1 MTKNIT
7 YYYIVVFMLLVS
19 CSQKQDDEDVI
30 ARVSNMYLYKSDLEG
45 LLPNDFTTQDSILLV
60 NNYINSWAKD
70 QLLLQKA
77 KINLDDDKEVEEL
90 VNQYRQD
97 ILIDKYK
104 GAAVSQYLDTVVTD
118 DDVSNFYTENKEIF
132 KLNEELVKF
141 KYIHFGND
149 LLNPEDF
156 ISLFK
161 SSKKQDIDSL
171 VSQEMQLKSFNFNDS
186 TWIRLEDVLN
196 KISVL
201 DESDKSVFLKKTRFF
216 KKEDSL
222 GVYLVAVKDV
232 LRRNQTAPKSY
243 VLPTIKQMI
252 LHKRKLDLLKK
263 IEQTLME
270 DAISNKEFEIFEMS
284 QKDQ

>member
-1 MTKNIT
+1 
-7 YYYIVVFMLLVS
+7 MLIFTFFFIS
-19 CSQKQDDEDVI
+19 CSQKQDKEEAI
-30 ARVSNMYLYKSDLEG
+30 ARVSNIYLYKSDLEE
-45 LLPNDFTTQDSILLV
+45 LLPSDVAKEDSILLV
-60 NNYINSWAKD
+60 KNYINSWAKD

-77 KINLDDDKEVEEL
+77 RINLNDNKEVEEL
-90 VNQYRQD
+90 VDQYRQD

-104 GAAVSQYLDTVVTD
+104 GAAVAQYLDTIFTD
-118 DDVSNFYTENKEIF
+118 EDVSNFYKENQEIF
-132 KLNEELVKF
+132 KLNEELIKF
-141 KYIHFGND
+141 KYINFGND

-156 ISLFK
+156 IALFK
-161 SSKKQDIDSL
+161 SSKKEDLDSL

-196 KISVL
+196 KIPAL
-201 DESDKSVFLKKTRFF
+201 DKADKSVLLKKTKYF

-232 LRRNQTAPKSY
+232 LKRNQTAPQSY

-270 DAISNKEFEIFEMS
+270 DAINNKEFEIFELREEN
-284 QKDQ
+284 Q

>member
-1 MTKNIT
+1 MTQRFT
-7 YYYIVVFMLLVS
+7 YCILFLS
-19 CSQKQDDEDVI
+19 IFCIACSKQQDTKEAI
-30 ARVSNMYLYKSDLEG
+30 ARVANSYLYESDLEA
-45 LLPNDFTTQDSILLV
+45 LLPSNFAEQDSLLLV
-60 NNYINSWAKD
+60 KTYINNWAKD

-77 KINLDDDKEVEEL
+77 KINLNDNKEVEEL
-90 VNQYRQD
+90 VEQYRQD

-104 GAAVSQYLDTVVTD
+104 GAAVAQYLDTVFTD
-118 DDVSNFYTENKEIF
+118 KDVSDFYDENQEIF

-161 SSKKQDIDSL
+161 SRKKEDLDSL

-186 TWIRLEDVLN
+186 TWIRLEDVLD

-201 DESDKSVFLKKTRFF
+201 DKSDKNALLKKTNYL

-222 GVYLVAVKDV
+222 GVYLIAIKDV

-270 DAISNKEFEIFEMS
+270 DAINNKEFEIFDMTKNG
-284 QKDQ
+284 Q

>member
-1 MTKNIT
+1 MIKHIT
-7 YYYIVVFMLLVS
+7 YYIVVLVFFLS
-19 CSQKQDDEDVI
+19 CAPKQDNGDAI
-30 ARVSNMYLYKSDLEG
+30 ARVADTYLYRSDLEK
-45 LLPNDFTTQDSILLV
+45 LLPTNFTTQDSILLV
-60 NNYINSWAKD
+60 KNYINNWAKD
-70 QLLLQKA
+70 QLLIRKA
-77 KINLDDDKEVEEL
+77 EINLDDDKEVEDL

-118 DDVSNFYTENKEIF
+118 DDVSIFYTENREIF
-132 KLNEELVKF
+132 QLNEELVKF

-161 SSKKQDIDSL
+161 SNKKQDLDSL

-196 KISVL
+196 KVPVL

-252 LHKRKLDLLKK
+252 LHKRKLELLKK

-270 DAISNKEFEIFEMS
+270 DAINNKEFEIFEMT
-284 QKDQ
+284 QKAE

>member
-1 MTKNIT
+1 MLPRDLDREDSL
-7 YYYIVVFMLLVS
+7 LLV
-19 CSQKQDDEDVI
+19 K
-30 ARVSNMYLYKSDLEG
+30 
-45 LLPNDFTTQDSILLV
+45 
-60 NNYINSWAKD
+60 NYINNWAKD

-77 KINLDDDKEVEEL
+77 KINLDDNKEVEEL
-90 VNQYRQD
+90 VDQYRQD

-104 GAAVSQYLDTVVTD
+104 GAAVAQYLDTVFTD
-118 DDVSNFYTENKEIF
+118 EDISSFYDENQEIF

-161 SSKKQDIDSL
+161 SDRKEDLDSL
-171 VSQEMQLKSFNFNDS
+171 LSQELQLKSFNFNDS
-186 TWIRLEDVLN
+186 AWIRLEDVLA
-196 KISVL
+196 KITVFKK
-201 DESDKSVFLKKTRFF
+201 SDKNVLLKKTKYL

-222 GVYLVAVKDV
+222 GVYLVAIKDV
-232 LRRNQTAPKSY
+232 LKRNETAPKSY

-270 DAISNKEFEIFEMS
+270 DALNNKEFEVFDTTKKE
-284 QKDQ
+284 

>member
-1 MTKNIT
+1 LIKRFT
-7 YYYIVVFMLLVS
+7 YVAMIVVFFFMA
-19 CSQKQDDEDVI
+19 CSKQQDKEEVV
-30 ARVSNMYLYKSDLEG
+30 ARVDNTYLYRSDLEA
-45 LLPNDFTTQDSILLV
+45 LLPIDFTKEDSLLLV
-60 NNYINSWAKD
+60 KNYINNWAKD

-77 KINLDDDKEVEEL
+77 KINLNDNEEVEEL
-90 VNQYRQD
+90 VDQYRQD

-104 GAAVSQYLDTVVTD
+104 GAAVAQVFTEEDVT
-118 DDVSNFYTENKEIF
+118 NFYSENQEIF

-141 KYIHFGND
+141 RYIHFGND

-156 ISLFK
+156 ISLFR
-161 SSKKQDIDSL
+161 SSKKEDIDSL

-196 KISVL
+196 KIPVL
-201 DESDKSVFLKKTRFF
+201 DQSDKSTILKKTNYF

-222 GVYLVAVKDV
+222 GVYLVAIKDV
-232 LRRNQTAPKSY
+232 LKRNQTAPKSY

-270 DAISNKEFEIFEMS
+270 DAINNKEFEVFEAS
-284 QKDQ
+284 EKNQ

>member
-1 MTKNIT
+1 M
-7 YYYIVVFMLLVS
+7 S
-19 CSQKQDDEDVI
+19 CNQQQDNKEAI
-30 ARVSNMYLYKSDLEG
+30 ARVSNVYLYKSDLEE
-45 LLPNDFTTQDSILLV
+45 LLPTDLTKQDSLLLV
-60 NNYINSWAKD
+60 KTYINNWAKD
-70 QLLLQKA
+70 QLLLEKA
-77 KINLDDDKEVEEL
+77 KINLSDNRDVEEL

-104 GAAVSQYLDTVVTD
+104 GAAVAQYLDTVFTD
-118 DDVSNFYTENKEIF
+118 EDVSNFYNENQEIF

-156 ISLFK
+156 ISLFR
-161 SSKKQDIDSL
+161 SSKKEDLDSL

-186 TWIRLEDVLN
+186 TWIRLEDVRN
-196 KISVL
+196 KIPIL
-201 DESDKSVFLKKTRFF
+201 KKSDKSQLLKKTNYL

-222 GVYLVAVKDV
+222 GVYLIAIKDV
-232 LRRNQTAPKSY
+232 LGRNQTAPKSY
-243 VLPTIKQMI
+243 VLSTVKQMI

-270 DAISNKEFEIFEMS
+270 DAINNKEFEIFEIP
-284 QKDQ
+284 QTDQ

>member
-1 MTKNIT
+1 MKQLT
-7 YYYIVVFMLLVS
+7 YSLIVFFLLLS
-19 CSQKQDDEDVI
+19 CSKKQDNNEAI
-30 ARVSNMYLYKSDLEG
+30 ARVYDSYLYVADLQD
-45 LLPNDFTTQDSILLV
+45 LLPANVSKQDSVLLV
-60 NNYINSWAKD
+60 KNYINSWAQD

-77 KINLDDDKEVEEL
+77 KINLDENENVEEL

-104 GAAVSQYLDTVVTD
+104 GAAVAQYLDTVVTD
-118 DDVSNFYTENKEIF
+118 DDVSTFYNENKEIF

-141 KYIHFGND
+141 KYIYFGNE

-161 SSKKQDIDSL
+161 SNKKVDIDSL
-171 VSQEMQLKSFNFNDS
+171 ISQEFQLKSFNFNDS
-186 TWIRLEDVLN
+186 TWVRLDDVMN
-196 KISVL
+196 KIKAF
-201 DESDKSVFLKKTRFF
+201 DPSDKRSFLNKTRFF

-222 GVYLVAVKDV
+222 GVYLVAVKDA
-232 LRRNQTAPKSY
+232 LSRNQTAPQSY

-263 IEQTLME
+263 IKKTLLE
-270 DAISNKEFEIFEMS
+270 DAVSNKEFEIYEND
-284 QKDQ
+284 K

>member
-1 MTKNIT
+1 M
-7 YYYIVVFMLLVS
+7 S
-19 CSQKQDDEDVI
+19 CAPKQDNGDAV
-30 ARVSNMYLYKSDLEG
+30 ARVSDTYLYRSDLEK
-45 LLPNDFTTQDSILLV
+45 LLPPNFTTQDSILLAK
-60 NNYINSWAKD
+60 NYINSWAKD
-70 QLLLQKA
+70 QLLIRKA
-77 KINLDDDKEVEEL
+77 EINLDDDKEVEDL

-118 DDVSNFYTENKEIF
+118 DDVSIFYTENQEIF
-132 KLNEELVKF
+132 RLNEELVKF

-156 ISLFK
+156 ITLFR
-161 SSKKQDIDSL
+161 SSKKQDLDSL

-196 KISVL
+196 KVPVL

-252 LHKRKLDLLKK
+252 LHKRKLELLKK

-270 DAISNKEFEIFEMS
+270 DAINNKEFEIFEMN
-284 QKDQ
+284 QKEE

>member
-1 MTKNIT
+1 MTRHFI
-7 YYYIVVFMLLVS
+7 YSCIIISSLLLA
-19 CSQKQDDEDVI
+19 CSRKQNNEEAI
-30 ARVSNMYLYKSDLEG
+30 ARVSNTYLYKSDLEE
-45 LLPNDFTTQDSILLV
+45 LLPNDVTTPDSILLV
-60 NNYINSWAKD
+60 KNYINSWAKD

-77 KINLDDDKEVEEL
+77 KINLDDNKEVEEL

-104 GAAVSQYLDTVVTD
+104 GAAVSQYLDTVVTE
-118 DDVSNFYTENKEIF
+118 DDVTIFYAENKEIF

-156 ISLFK
+156 ISLFR
-161 SSKKQDIDSL
+161 SNKKQDMDSL

-196 KISVL
+196 KVPAL
-201 DESDKSVFLKKTRFF
+201 EESDKSVFLKKTRFF

-243 VLPTIKQMI
+243 VLLTIKQMI

-270 DAISNKEFEIFEMS
+270 DAINNKEFEIFEIS
-284 QKDQ
+284 QKNE